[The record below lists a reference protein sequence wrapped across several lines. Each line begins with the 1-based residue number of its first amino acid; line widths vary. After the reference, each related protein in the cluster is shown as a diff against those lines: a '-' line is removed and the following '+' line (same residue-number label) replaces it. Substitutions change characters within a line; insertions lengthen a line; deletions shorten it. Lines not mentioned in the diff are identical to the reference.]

1 MAGTAAAA
9 NAAAADDA
17 ADRVTVTLLLGG
29 GHRSTVTLR
38 RQDPALRALIGTLH
52 AKSAGQPPLAA
63 GRPFHLRIEEG
74 RQQSLI
80 FAPGDL
86 VGLMIDPPLA
96 VEAPAATTATATAAT
111 ATQGGAPQTPPV
123 VKSRYVIAENFLPP
137 ADHAALL
144 RFAIDNK
151 ERFVDSS
158 VSTDDADYRRSK
170 VLYDFPSFAELFR
183 QRIRALMPQLLPA
196 LQIAP
201 FAAGNIECQMTA
213 HNDGNYF
220 KLHNDS
226 GSPDTATRALT
237 YVYYFHNEPKAY
249 GGGALRIY
257 DSVVADGYYRCGPHA
272 ADIEPKDNSV
282 IFFLPH
288 THHEVLPVR
297 CPSERFED
305 GRFTVNGW
313 VRRAAA

>member
-1 MAGTAAAA
+1 MAGGGGAVV
-9 NAAAADDA
+9 ADE

-38 RQDPALRALIGTLH
+38 RQDPALRALIGALQ
-52 AKSAGQPPLAA
+52 AKSAGQPPVAA

-74 RQQSLI
+74 RQSLV

-86 VGLMIDPPLA
+86 VGLITDPPLA
-96 VEAPAATTATATAAT
+96 VEAPPAAAPPAAAATAADGS
-111 ATQGGAPQTPPV
+111 QQPV

-144 RFAIDNK
+144 RFAIDSK

-183 QRIRALMPQLLPA
+183 RRIRELMPQLLPA

-201 FAAGNIECQMTA
+201 FPAGDIECQMTA
-213 HNDGNYF
+213 HNDGNFY
-220 KLHNDS
+220 KLHNDN

-249 GGGALRIY
+249 DGGALRIY
-257 DSVVADGYYRCGPHA
+257 DSVVADGFYRCGPHA
-272 ADIEPKDNSV
+272 ADVEPKNNSV
-282 IFFLPH
+282 IFFVPH

-297 CPSERFED
+297 CPSKRFED

-313 VRRAAA
+313 VRRAASA